1 MATLGEFLEFD
12 LELYTLFLLV
22 DFRELPIDFI
32 DYLGE
37 KTFPF

>member
-1 MATLGEFLEFD
+1 MTTLGEFLEFD

-22 DFRELPIDFI
+22 DFRELPIDLK